1 VNGEKLWMTATDR
14 KRTYIIR
21 QVLDKKITQKKA
33 AEMLELSLR
42 QIKRLCRRVKEEGDA
57 GVIHK
62 SRSRRSNH
70 SISESIKKK
79 VMELAKKKYK
89 GFGPRLMNEHLRK
102 KEGFHFSDETIR
114 QWLIT
119 SGLSYRKRKA
129 RPHRQ
134 WRQRKAHYGEML
146 QMDGSHHD
154 WLEGRGPRMV
164 LMGFIDDATGC
175 AFARFYEYEGTY
187 PALDGL
193 MRYFNKYG
201 IPCSIYLDKHST
213 YRGVRRITVIDQL
226 EGDNG
231 ESQFERAMKQLGV
244 KVLYANSPQAKGR
257 VERFFRTLQD
267 RLVKEMRVAGIK
279 TLLEANS
286 YLDGYLIEH
295 NSKFCVQPVQAANLH
310 RPVTKDI
317 CLESILSMQMRR
329 FVRNDST
336 IFYGGKIYQLQQ
348 KVTSRYIT
356 VEERIDGSIHL
367 INGNISLNFQEIIK
381 QPAYNSACR
390 IQGVGKGNRYR
401 KSVPQNHPWKSVSF
415 ESAQLHKAKR

>member
-1 VNGEKLWMTATDR
+1 VDGDELWMRAKDR
-14 KRTYIIR
+14 KRYYIIR
-21 QVLDKKITQKKA
+21 QVLDRKISQKKA
-33 AEMLELSLR
+33 SEILELSLR
-42 QIKRLCRRVKEEGDA
+42 QIKRICRRVKEEGDV
-57 GVIHK
+57 GVFHK
-62 SRSRRSNH
+62 NRFRLSNRR
-70 SISESIKKK
+70 ISDRIRQR
-79 VMELAKKKYK
+79 VFELADSKYK
-89 GFGPRLMNEHLRK
+89 DFGPTLMSEQLA
-102 KEGFHFSDETIR
+102 KEGINISDETLR
-114 QWLIT
+114 LWLIKK
-119 SGLSYRKRKA
+119 GICYGKRKG
-129 RPHRQ
+129 RPHRE
-134 WRQRKAHYGEML
+134 WRQRKAHFGEML

-164 LMGFIDDATGC
+164 LMGFIDDATGR
-175 AFARFYEYEGTY
+175 AFGRFYEYEGTI

-213 YRGVRRITVIDQL
+213 YKGLRRTTVIDQL

-231 ESQFERAMKQLGV
+231 ESQFQRAMKQLGV

-267 RLVKEMRVAGIK
+267 RLVKEMRVARIK

-286 YLDGYLIEH
+286 YLDRYLIEH
-295 NSKFCVQPVQAANLH
+295 NSKFCVQPAQAANLH
-310 RPVTKDI
+310 RPVSKDV

-348 KVTSRYIT
+348 KVASRYIT

-367 INGNISLNFQEIIK
+367 MNGNVSLNFNEINK
-381 QPAYNSACR
+381 PPTSNTASK

-401 KSVPQNHPWKSVSF
+401 KCVSQNHPWKSVSF
-415 ESAQLHKAKR
+415 EKAQFHKAKG

>member
-1 VNGEKLWMTATDR
+1 VNGDKLLMTLRDR
-14 KRTYIIR
+14 KRTYMIR
-21 QVLDKKITQKKA
+21 QVLERKVTQKKA

-62 SRSRRSNH
+62 NRSRRSNH
-70 SISESIKKK
+70 SISESIKKR
-79 VMELAKKKYK
+79 VVELAKKKYS
-89 GFGPRLMNEHLRK
+89 GFGPRLMNEHLA
-102 KEGFHFSDETIR
+102 KEGFKFSDETIR

-119 SGLSYRKRKA
+119 AGLSYRKRKT

-134 WRQRKAHYGEML
+134 WRQRKGHYGEML

-154 WLEGRGPRMV
+154 WLEGRGPWIV
-164 LMGFIDDATGC
+164 LMGFIDDATGH
-175 AFARFYEYEGTY
+175 AFARFYEYEGTL

-213 YRGVRRITVIDQL
+213 YRGLRRVTVIDQL
-226 EGDNG
+226 EGDSG
-231 ESQFERAMKQLGV
+231 ESQFQRAMKQLGV

-257 VERFFRTLQD
+257 IERFFRTLQD
-267 RLVKEMRVAGIK
+267 RLVKEMRLAAIK
-279 TLLEANS
+279 TLSEANS
-286 YLDGYLIEH
+286 YLERYLVEH
-295 NSKFCVQPVQAANLH
+295 NRKFCIQPAEASNLH

-317 CLESILSMQMRR
+317 CLQSILSLQMRR

-348 KVTSRYIT
+348 KVASRYIT

-367 INGNISLNFQEIIK
+367 INGNVPLNFHEITK
-381 QPAYNSACR
+381 QPTSYNVSK

-401 KSVPQNHPWKSVSF
+401 KCVPKNHPWKSVNF
-415 ESAQLHKAKR
+415 ESAELHKAKR

>member
-1 VNGEKLWMTATDR
+1 MTATDR
-14 KRTYIIR
+14 KRSYIIR
-21 QVLDKKITQKKA
+21 QVIEKKVTQKKA
-33 AEMLELSLR
+33 AQMLELSIR
-42 QIKRLCRRVKEEGDA
+42 QIKRICQRVKEEGDA

-62 SRSRRSNH
+62 NRNRRSNH

-79 VMELAKKKYK
+79 VMELAKNKYR
-89 GFGPRLMNEHLRK
+89 GFGPRLMNEQLRK
-102 KEGFHFSDETIR
+102 KEGFQFSDETIR

-119 SGLSYRKRKA
+119 GGLSYRKRKA

-164 LMGFIDDATGC
+164 LMGFIDDATGY
-175 AFARFYEYEGTY
+175 AFARFYEYEGTF

-193 MRYFNKYG
+193 MRYFNRYG

-213 YRGVRRITVIDQL
+213 YRGMRRITVIDQL

-231 ESQFERAMKQLGV
+231 ESQFQRAMKQLGV

-267 RLVKEMRVAGIK
+267 RLVKEMRVAGIT
-279 TLLEANS
+279 TLSAANS
-286 YLDGYLIEH
+286 YLDRYLIEH
-295 NSKFCVQPVQAANLH
+295 NSKFCVQPAQTTNLH

-336 IFYGGKIYQLQQ
+336 IFYGGRIYQLQK
-348 KVTSRYIT
+348 KVASRFIT

-367 INGNISLNFQEIIK
+367 INGKISLDFQEIIK
-381 QPAYNSACR
+381 QPRSHTVSK

-401 KSVPQNHPWKSVSF
+401 KCVPQTHPWKSVSS
-415 ESAQLHKAKR
+415 ERAQFDKEKR